1 MYPRAHRTF
10 LGASALALNVVLA
23 AACAAKPAVE
33 AASEE
38 LPAADEPPKARALFN
53 KGHKAMDRHDLRKA
67 EALYRKAIDL
77 APDQARYHR
86 QLCLLLLR
94 MGRPQEARREALIAL
109 SIDSEDWRSMIL
121 LGNIYNL
128 EKRYEEE
135 LELYRKAIKLIPEK
149 EKSTLERLR
158 KHIAQG
164 ELAMKQDAE
173 REKKKKEFEE
183 AQYRNLY

>member
-10 LGASALALNVVLA
+10 LGASALALHIVLA
-23 AACAAKPAVE
+23 AACAAK

-38 LPAADEPPKARALFN
+38 LPAAEEPPKARVLFN

-67 EALYRKAIDL
+67 EELYRKAIDL

-109 SIDSEDWRSMIL
+109 SVDSQDWRSMIL

-135 LELYRKAIKLIPEK
+135 LGLYRKAIKLIPEQ
-149 EKSTLERLR
+149 EKSIREQLR
-158 KHIAQG
+158 QHIAQG
-164 ELAMKQDAE
+164 ELALKEDLE
-173 REKKKKEFEE
+173 REKKKKELEE
-183 AQYRNLY
+183 AQFRNLL